1 MKIAII
7 AANNIRVS
15 PYVLFYLNIC
25 AENQW
30 ETHVFVPDRLEI
42 QETISYGELHT
53 FKSWDESKKFSS
65 YRKYAKWV
73 KAQVRD
79 RKIDFI
85 ITLTALSSVFC
96 SPLLLSKHFKGKY
109 IIDIRDYS
117 YEHISLFKLIEKRLV
132 RNAALRVISSRKYEC
147 FLPKNENYLVCHNIS
162 FDVTSQAV
170 TEFKTETNLPIKI
183 GYIGAVS
190 YEDQCYK
197 LIDLVKNDSRFAF
210 EIYGKGVS
218 SELVEDYVEK
228 IHCSRIQCHGAYQ
241 PNEKASII
249 KGVDILFNAYG
260 NDSMKLTCALSNK
273 LYDAF
278 FYGKPLLNSPNT
290 YMDEMGSIISFP
302 IYLDKEKNLESLFE
316 WYIHIDNAAATQYAK
331 EMMFQFVQ
339 ENADTINMIECTINK
354 DNVQRKL
361 CL

>member
-170 TEFKTETNLPIKI
+170 TEFKTETNLPIRIGLKTIRVLLLRYMEKEYLVNSLKI
-183 GYIGAVS
+183 MSKRYTV
-190 YEDQCYK
+190 
-197 LIDLVKNDSRFAF
+197 LVYSVTVHISR
-210 EIYGKGVS
+210 
-218 SELVEDYVEK
+218 
-228 IHCSRIQCHGAYQ
+228 
-241 PNEKASII
+241 
-249 KGVDILFNAYG
+249 
-260 NDSMKLTCALSNK
+260 M
-273 LYDAF
+273 
-278 FYGKPLLNSPNT
+278 
-290 YMDEMGSIISFP
+290 
-302 IYLDKEKNLESLFE
+302 
-316 WYIHIDNAAATQYAK
+316 
-331 EMMFQFVQ
+331 
-339 ENADTINMIECTINK
+339 
-354 DNVQRKL
+354 RKL
-361 CL
+361 AL

>member
-170 TEFKTETNLPIKI
+170 TEFKTETNLPIRI

-249 KGVDILFNAYG
+249 KGVDKGCFILAG
-260 NDSMKLTCALSNK
+260 IDEQSLLQAVDTAVEMNDSGDYGIPVPDYTDENVSTKVVKIIQSYTGVVNK
-273 LYDAF
+273 
-278 FYGKPLLNSPNT
+278 
-290 YMDEMGSIISFP
+290 MV
-302 IYLDKEKNLESLFE
+302 
-316 WYIHIDNAAATQYAK
+316 W
-331 EMMFQFVQ
+331 
-339 ENADTINMIECTINK
+339 
-354 DNVQRKL
+354 RKF
-361 CL
+361 